1 MRSQEAPTPYRP
13 SFTEIEQPMTHLNR
27 RHAAFLV
34 ILMTVASTVVVAQ
47 SPDTLEV
54 ELDRKSPTHPFYGS
68 GADSCYVIDGVEA
81 RELTF
86 VRGRRYVF
94 HINAMDSNWIFYLSR
109 KDIGFGSDA
118 ISVGL
123 PTRYYAFSG
132 DYFPYMPVAESP
144 DIAYYQSS
152 RHFRAGGKISIVDS
166 LPSAVDASGTTT
178 AALLRARAWTA
189 AGGSRLTVQYS
200 LPRPST
206 LRLEIFDALGRSI
219 TTEDLGEHA
228 VGERVTSVEIAGL
241 VPGFYLYRLT
251 MLVDGLSVTG
261 SIVFAR

>member
-1 MRSQEAPTPYRP
+1 
-13 SFTEIEQPMTHLNR
+13 MTHLNR
-27 RHAAFLV
+27 GHAAYLV

-54 ELDRKSPTHPFYGS
+54 ELAPKTQAHPFFGR
-68 GADSCYVIDGVEA
+68 GEDSCYVIDGLEA

-86 VRGRRYVF
+86 VRGKRYVF
-94 HINAMDSNWIFYLSR
+94 HINTMDSNWIFYLSR
-109 KDIGFGSDA
+109 SEVGRSMEP
-118 ISVGL
+118 ISRGL
-123 PTRYYAFSG
+123 PTRSYAYSG
-132 DYFPYMPVAESP
+132 DYFPYTPVKESP
-144 DIAYYQSS
+144 DIAYYQSG
-152 RHFRAGGKISIVDS
+152 RHYYAGGKINIVDS
-166 LPSAVDASGTTT
+166 LPSAVDASD
-178 AALLRARAWTA
+178 AATSPSLRARAWTA

-206 LRLEIFDALGRSI
+206 LRLELFDALGRSI
-219 TTEDLGEHA
+219 TTEDLGEHT